1 MSSKLYQALISPF
14 RSAVKAKPTSLYQKV
29 GGESA
34 IDAVVDHL
42 YARVMGD
49 THLNGYFASVCMH
62 YQRYKMK
69 VFLTMVLG
77 GPVRYTGKDLRM
89 AHARFV
95 KQGLNDFHFDR
106 VLLHLRSTLEQLN
119 LGVQEIDETMAITES
134 TRDDVLN
141 R

>member
-1 MSSKLYQALISPF
+1 MNNKLYQALISPF
-14 RSAVKAKPTSLYQKV
+14 RSTVKAKPTSLYQKV

-42 YARVMGD
+42 YARILGD
-49 THLNGYFASVCMH
+49 KHLKGYFDGICMH

-77 GPVRYTGKDLRM
+77 GPVRYTGKDLRV
-89 AHARFV
+89 AHARLV
-95 KQGLNDFHFDR
+95 KQGLSSFHFDR
-106 VLLHLRSTLEQLN
+106 VLLHLRSTLELLN
-119 LGVQEIDETMAITES
+119 LDVQEIDETMAITAS